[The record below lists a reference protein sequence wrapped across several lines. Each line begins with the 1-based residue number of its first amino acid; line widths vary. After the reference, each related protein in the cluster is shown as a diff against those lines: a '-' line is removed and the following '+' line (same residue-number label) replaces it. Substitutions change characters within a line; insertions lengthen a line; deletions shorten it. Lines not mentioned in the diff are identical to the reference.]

1 MVAKCSVMAGVNLSM
16 DARRTRNLRFDSTR
30 WSVVRLC
37 AADPARS
44 AQERQALGEFCQIYW
59 PPIHAFLLRRGY
71 QPADAQDLTQ
81 SFFAHLLK
89 HQAYAAADPAKGK
102 FRTFL
107 LVALRNFLA
116 DHHAR
121 ERADKRG
128 GAVQSVPLT
137 TSLLREEPA
146 FVDQAADRQHA
157 CWFDQQW
164 AAALVERALSMLGAE
179 LAEEGKQRLFVALQ
193 PALGLSHLP
202 APRQEKLAADLQMP
216 VATLRT
222 HLHRLRLRFRSLLR
236 EEVARTVATSNE
248 VEQELRHL
256 FQILVAR

>member
-1 MVAKCSVMAGVNLSM
+1 MAGLNLST
-16 DARRTRNLRFDSTR
+16 DTRRERNVHFDSTR

-37 AADPARS
+37 AADPANS
-44 AQERQALGEFCQIYW
+44 AQERRALDEFCQIYW
-59 PPIHAFLLRRGY
+59 PPIHAFLRRRGY
-71 QPADAQDLTQ
+71 PAVDAQDLTQ

-89 HQAYAAADPAKGK
+89 HQAYAAADPARGK

-107 LVALRNFLA
+107 LVSLQNFLA

-128 GAVQSVPLT
+128 GAVQFLPLT
-137 TSLLREEPA
+137 TRLISEEPAA
-146 FVDQAADRQHA
+146 FVDQAADRQHE

-179 LAEEGKQRLFVALQ
+179 LAEEGKQTLFVALQ
-193 PALGLSHLP
+193 PVLGLSRLP
-202 APRQEKLAADLQMP
+202 APRQEKLAADLRMP

-236 EEVARTVATSNE
+236 EEVTRTVATPNE
-248 VEQELRHL
+248 VEEELRHL